1 MAEGFAAFAD
11 MKTVSAK
18 ELDKKTPKKLE
29 RDDHAPPEII
39 ALRAECNILMEYE
52 HYEDALEKIDELIK
66 KRPTVSRFWERK
78 AMCLDELEQ
87 SSDAMKC
94 IDKAIELDPKDPEN
108 YDSKAIILAGIGK
121 LQEALEHDEKAIE
134 LDPKNDKFWHNKGA
148 DLEDLGKLD
157 EAMKCFDKAIELDPK
172 DSHNYYSKANLLQTL
187 ERWDEAVENY
197 DKMLEIDDKDTQA
210 ITWKAIILS
219 RVKEEHEKA
228 GKLFLKA
235 VELEPD
241 EYSWRNLGLSLMV
254 QGKNEES
261 LKYFDLL
268 LKEIPNDPGA
278 LFGKSCALRHLK
290 KWDEA
295 AKYNEEFIKN
305 GPVYYGAYHNRA
317 EILLK
322 RGKLEGALD
331 AINTALGIL
340 ETRVSYEEKGY
351 ILEEMGK
358 KDEAEE
364 CFRKA
369 KQFPEIKQ
377 MGEEPI

>member
-94 IDKAIELDPKDPEN
+94 I
-108 YDSKAIILAGIGK
+108 
-121 LQEALEHDEKAIE
+121 
-134 LDPKNDKFWHNKGA
+134 
-148 DLEDLGKLD
+148 
-157 EAMKCFDKAIELDPK
+157 DKAIELDPK